1 MSGASDEWFAAR
13 VFISARRFAY
23 EHQFGIRIADAEHGL
38 SASASEVRAFFAN
51 CDAGSNRRE
60 QRLFVRR
67 RLRALF
73 RFFGDDLPI
82 QAVQRKAR
90 RAWEFFAT
98 VANRFQ
104 RVQDKIESWVFHAG
118 QTIGSFAPDGKQ
130 NTGEL
135 CYDQQ

>member
-1 MSGASDEWFAAR
+1 MPGASDERFAAR
-13 VFISARRFAY
+13 VLIGARRFADK
-23 EHQFGIRIADAEHGL
+23 HQLGIRIADTENGL
-38 SASASEVRAFFAN
+38 SASASEMRAFLAN
-51 CDAGSNRRE
+51 GDAGSNRRE
-60 QRLFVRR
+60 QCLFVRH
-67 RLRALF
+67 RLRGLF
-73 RFFGDDLPI
+73 RFLDIALPI

-90 RAWEFFAT
+90 RAWEFFAA